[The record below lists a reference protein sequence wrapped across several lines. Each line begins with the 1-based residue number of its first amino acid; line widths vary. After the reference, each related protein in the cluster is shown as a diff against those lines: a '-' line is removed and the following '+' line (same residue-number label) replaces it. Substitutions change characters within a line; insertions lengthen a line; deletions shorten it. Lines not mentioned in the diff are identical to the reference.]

1 MSTKINYFDRLPNEL
16 VATILNAAADKVE
29 LGAFECQEAVINQR
43 EVEMRWKEIKPRS
56 NEYAVRSKVQ
66 VDKLVATLLEDSD
79 RGNQAMSLV
88 VDFSQDRSEGKG
100 SLAKLLDLMPMLKEV
115 DLRAFDIHSRHAEDW
130 PGGFESY
137 TAFETHASLMKLG
150 SIEQFKFMSSTVQR

>member
-66 VDKLVATLLEDSD
+66 VDKLVSTLLEDSD

-88 VDFSQDRSEGKG
+88 VDFSQDGSGGRGP
-100 SLAKLLDLMPMLKEV
+100 SLAKLLDLMPMLK
-115 DLRAFDIHSRHAEDW
+115 L
-130 PGGFESY
+130 
-137 TAFETHASLMKLG
+137 
-150 SIEQFKFMSSTVQR
+150 QR